1 MSKKREVGG
10 IDIERLYEM
19 AARQR
24 GVSVEEI
31 KKELD
36 DVLDGSWDDEKGV
49 YKKAPDLDAFADVI
63 AAYVF
68 LKKQEKS

>member
-1 MSKKREVGG
+1 MNKKREING
-10 IDIERLYEM
+10 IDVERLYEVV
-19 AARQR
+19 AKRR
-24 GVSVEEI
+24 GVCVDEV

-36 DVLDGSWDDEKGV
+36 DVLDEAWDDKKGT

-68 LKKQEKS
+68 LKNQEKN